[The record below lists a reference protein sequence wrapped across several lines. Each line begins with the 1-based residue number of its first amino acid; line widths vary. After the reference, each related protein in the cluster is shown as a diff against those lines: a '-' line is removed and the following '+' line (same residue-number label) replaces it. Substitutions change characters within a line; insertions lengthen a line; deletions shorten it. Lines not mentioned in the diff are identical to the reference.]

1 MGPEAPPDCFIIRRM
16 KPTPRSP
23 PLRHPLLAPL
33 LTLAALLLVLEEWLW
48 RVGSRLASGI
58 ADWPPL
64 AWLENAVRRLP
75 PYPALLVFALPGL
88 LLLPVKLLA
97 LLAIAHGHPM
107 WGLATFVAAKLGG
120 AVVVARLYVLTLPSL
135 LALVWFARWHNRFIM
150 YKDHLIARLRASPTY
165 VRVRRS
171 VSALRSGLRRHLR
184 HLRRQLRPSVPFG
197 SRHATRSARALRR
210 FVSLW
215 RRRRQSTD
223 SEGP

>member
-1 MGPEAPPDCFIIRRM
+1 M
-16 KPTPRSP
+16 KPTPSA
-23 PLRHPLLAPL
+23 RHPLLAPL

-48 RVGSRLASGI
+48 RVGSRFASGV
-58 ADWPPL
+58 AGWPPL
-64 AWLENAVRRLP
+64 AWMENMVRRLP

-107 WGLATFVAAKLGG
+107 WGVATFVAAKLGG

-150 YKDHLIARLRASPTY
+150 FKDHVIARLRASPTY
-165 VRVRRS
+165 VQLRRG
-171 VSALRSGLRRHLR
+171 VSALRSSLRRNLR
-184 HLRRQLRPSVPFG
+184 RLKRQLRPSVPFG

-215 RRRRQSTD
+215 RRRRQSTESD
-223 SEGP
+223 RP

>member
-1 MGPEAPPDCFIIRRM
+1 M
-16 KPTPRSP
+16 KPTPP
-23 PLRHPLLAPL
+23 RHPLLAPL
-33 LTLAALLLVLEEWLW
+33 LYVAALFLLLEEWLW
-48 RVGSRLASGI
+48 RVGSRFASGI

-107 WGLATFVAAKLGG
+107 WGVATFVAAKLGG
-120 AVVVARLYVLTLPSL
+120 AAVVARLYVLTLPSL

-150 YKDHLIARLRASPTY
+150 FKDNVIARLRASPAY
-165 VRVRRS
+165 ASARRS
-171 VSALRSGLRRHLR
+171 LSAIRSRLRRHLR
-184 HLRRQLRPSVPFG
+184 RIKRQLRPSVPFG
-197 SRHATRSARALRR
+197 SRHATRSARVMRR

-215 RRRRQSTD
+215 RRRRQSTE
-223 SEGP
+223 SERP

>member
-1 MGPEAPPDCFIIRRM
+1 MRPEAPPDCFIIAGM
-16 KPTPRSP
+16 KPTPP
-23 PLRHPLLAPL
+23 ARHPLLAPL
-33 LTLAALLLVLEEWLW
+33 LYVAALVLLLEEWLW
-48 RVGSRLASGI
+48 RVGSRIAGGI
-58 ADWPPL
+58 AGWPPL

-135 LALVWFARWHNRFIM
+135 LALVWFARWHNRFM
-150 YKDHLIARLRASPTY
+150 MFKDDLIARLRASPTY
-165 VRVRRS
+165 VRLRRS

-184 HLRRQLRPSVPFG
+184 RLRRQLRPSVPFG
-197 SRHATRSARALRR
+197 SRHATRSARAFRR

-215 RRRRQSTD
+215 RRRRQSTE
-223 SEGP
+223 SERP

>member
-1 MGPEAPPDCFIIRRM
+1 MAGM
-16 KPTPRSP
+16 KPTPPS
-23 PLRHPLLAPL
+23 RHPLLAPL
-33 LTLAALLLVLEEWLW
+33 LYLAALLLLAEEWLW
-48 RVGSRLASGI
+48 RVGSRIAGGI

-64 AWLENAVRRLP
+64 AWLENLVRRLP

-107 WGLATFVAAKLGG
+107 WGVATFVAAKLGG

-150 YKDHLIARLRASPTY
+150 FKDNVIARLRASPTY
-165 VRVRRS
+165 IRVRRS
-171 VSALRSGLRRHLR
+171 VSAMKSGLRRQLR
-184 HLRRQLRPSVPFG
+184 RLRRQLRPSVPFG
-197 SRHATRSARALRR
+197 SRHATRSARAFRR

-215 RRRRQSTD
+215 RRRRQSTE
-223 SEGP
+223 SERP